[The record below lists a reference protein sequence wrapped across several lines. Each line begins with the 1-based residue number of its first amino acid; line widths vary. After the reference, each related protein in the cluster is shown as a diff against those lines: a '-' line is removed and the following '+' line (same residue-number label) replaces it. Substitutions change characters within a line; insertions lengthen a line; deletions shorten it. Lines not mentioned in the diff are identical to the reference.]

1 MVSHSDS
8 SRSVIKNAILDNDF
22 MKKLEQFQIDE
33 ITNCMYPVEYAKV
46 RKKQRVQLQCTFT
59 LISL

>member
-8 SRSVIKNAILDNDF
+8 SRNVIKNAILDNDF

-46 RKKQRVQLQCTFT
+46 RNCSAL
-59 LISL
+59 SL